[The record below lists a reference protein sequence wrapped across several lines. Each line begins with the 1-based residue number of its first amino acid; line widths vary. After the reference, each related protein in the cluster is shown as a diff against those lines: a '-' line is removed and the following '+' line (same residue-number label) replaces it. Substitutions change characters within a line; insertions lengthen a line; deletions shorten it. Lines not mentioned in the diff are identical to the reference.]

1 MELHIRNPLRLAIRC
16 AVTVGLATIL
26 AAIHFSAY
34 LLRFEGQPPAPFD
47 DVLRQSF
54 LLVVALKTASLV
66 WFNLHRGWARLVT
79 FHDLIALAEATTLGS
94 LLIVLVDHFWFTEV
108 AIPRGIIVL
117 DWGTSIIVLCGL
129 RSIGRSIRE
138 RYSLLFARGV
148 VAQRVLI
155 VGANHTGESL
165 LRAIHFNEKSVY
177 QAVGFLDQDDRRI
190 GEMLGGVPIVGT
202 FDQACTIARKLGVEE
217 ILITSGEVP
226 GRTVRKLVDDCRLHG
241 IGVKMLPSYDQL
253 LSGQVAVKARDV
265 SIDDLLRRDPVQL
278 DSASIHEWLE
288 GRTLMVT
295 GSAGSIGSEVCRQ
308 LLHFS
313 PAKIVLVDRSEN
325 GQFHIEREI
334 RRNAP
339 HVAIEVRIA
348 DIADTARM
356 ESLFVEF
363 RPQILIHAAAYKH
376 VPLMEQNPG
385 EAVKNNVRA
394 TRDLADLADAFGLHG
409 FVLISTDKA
418 VNPTSVMGAC
428 KRTAELYVQ
437 SLAQRSSCR
446 FVTVRFGN
454 VLDSAGSVVPLFRE
468 QIANGGPVTV
478 TDERMVRYFMTI
490 PEAAQLV
497 IQAGAMGRGGE
508 IFVLEMGEQVRIV
521 DLAHDMIRLSGLNVG
536 HDIEIQF
543 TGLRPGEK
551 LYEELHVTGE
561 THLPTCHPKIRVA
574 HAAQTMTAAEI
585 TAGIDRL
592 QDLVDSP
599 PERILEQLRA
609 IVVQY
614 RPESIKPT
622 VPRLFDSTSTDDN
635 DRQSQHRAA

>member
-1 MELHIRNPLRLAIRC
+1 MRC
-16 AVTVGLATIL
+16 AVTLGLMPVL
-26 AAIHFSAY
+26 AAVYYCAY
-34 LLRFEGQPPAPFD
+34 LLRFEGAPPEPFD
-47 DVLRQSF
+47 DI
-54 LLVVALKTASLV
+54 LLDSLPIVVALKVSALV
-66 WFNLHRGWARLVT
+66 WFGLHRGWGRLVT
-79 FHDLIALAEATTLGS
+79 FHDLISLAEATTLGS
-94 LLIVLVDHFWFTEV
+94 LLVVLVDHFWLTER
-108 AIPRGIIVL
+108 AIPRGIIVI
-117 DWGTSIIVLCGL
+117 DWGTSIIVLAGL
-129 RSIGRSIRE
+129 RSVGRSMRE
-138 RYSLLFARGV
+138 RYLLLFARGA

-155 VGANHTGESL
+155 VGADHVGESL
-165 LRAIHFNEKSVY
+165 LRAINLNDKKKF
-177 QAVGFLDQDDRRI
+177 QAVGFLDHDDRRV
-190 GEMLGGVPIVGT
+190 GEVMAGVPIVGT
-202 FDQACTIARKLGVEE
+202 IERACTLARKHSAEE

-226 GRTVRKLVDDCRLHG
+226 GSIVRRLVDDCRAHG
-241 IGVKMLPSYDQL
+241 IRLKMLPSYEQL
-253 LSGQVAVKARDV
+253 LNGQVAVKARDV
-265 SIDDLLRRDPVQL
+265 SIDDLLHRDPVQL
-278 DSASIHEWLE
+278 DSASIHDWLE
-288 GRTLMVT
+288 GSTLMVT

-308 LLHFS
+308 LLQFS

-356 ESLFVEF
+356 ERLFAEF

-394 TRDLADLADAFGLHG
+394 TRELADLADTFGLQG

-437 SLAQRSSCR
+437 SLAQRSTCR

-468 QIANGGPVTV
+468 QIARGGPVTV

-521 DLAHDMIRLSGLNVG
+521 DLAHDMIRLSGLSVG
-536 HDIEIQF
+536 HDIEVQF

-561 THLPTCHPKIRVA
+561 THLPTRHPKIRVA
-574 HAAQTMTAAEI
+574 HATQTMTAAEI
-585 TAGIDRL
+585 AEGIDRL
-592 QDLVDSP
+592 QELVDSP
-599 PERILEQLRA
+599 AELILEQLRA

-614 RPESIKPT
+614 RPENITPT
-622 VPRLFDSTSTDDN
+622 GPRLFDPTSTDDDD
-635 DRQSQHRAA
+635 DRRSQHRAA